1 MSAYPDI
8 EVHPWKVAGGPSWLT
23 SDTWDLAAKLPP
35 NMPTGQEQLY
45 GRTEAM
51 LRTLLE
57 EEFQL
62 RTHREAREYPVYTLV
77 LAKNGPK
84 FKPSEASNLA

>member
-45 GRTEAM
+45 G
-51 LRTLLE
+51 
-57 EEFQL
+57 
-62 RTHREAREYPVYTLV
+62 
-77 LAKNGPK
+77 
-84 FKPSEASNLA
+84 